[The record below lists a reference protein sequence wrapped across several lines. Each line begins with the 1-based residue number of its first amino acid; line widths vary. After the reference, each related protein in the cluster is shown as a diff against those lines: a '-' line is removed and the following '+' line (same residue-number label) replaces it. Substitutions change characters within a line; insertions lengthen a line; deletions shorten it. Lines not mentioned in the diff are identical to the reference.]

1 MIDLVNTNMFSSISS
16 FANESWEPTAAQKR
30 SVRGNNTEP
39 AGVDSIAWN
48 YRKSQ
53 AISNSQPEGCYKL

>member
-39 AGVDSIAWN
+39 AGVDSIA
-48 YRKSQ
+48 
-53 AISNSQPEGCYKL
+53 